1 MFYDTS
7 VYRGRYVTQ
16 CNQVIPDTFLRLTTG
31 FDDVTITVTWA
42 PVNADSSE
50 AIAAAK
56 TAAKAD
62 LAAELA
68 KYKPS
73 DANYNNIKDAHDDG
87 VKAINKASTLA
98 AITKAKALRPERDA
112 HSRQRRLHRRGHQG
126 LVPGRPLRRR

>member
-56 TAAKAD
+56 TAAKAIWP
-62 LAAELA
+62 
-68 KYKPS
+68 PS
-73 DANYNNIKDAHDDG
+73 WR
-87 VKAINKASTLA
+87 STSTA
-98 AITKAKALRPERDA
+98 TRITTT
-112 HSRQRRLHRRGHQG
+112 SRT
-126 LVPGRPLRRR
+126 PMTTA